1 MVIREFHILSPQLVG
16 RQSVDEL
23 LRSGT
28 VSEDPAARAYVAC
41 VARALIDILPD
52 ANGYWAVALF
62 EDPSLN
68 AFALPGGRIGVNTE
82 MLRVAKTPG
91 SARRRNRP

>member
-41 VARALIDILPD
+41 VARALIDILAD
-52 ANGYWAVALF
+52 ANGDWAVALF

-68 AFALPGGRIGVNTE
+68 AFALPGVSASIPRCSASPRPRISS
-82 MLRVAKTPG
+82 P
-91 SARRRNRP
+91 P